1 MSQHIATLLTVIPL
15 KLLTP
20 FEESR
25 PRNKSLQSHRPSV
38 RALEERLPTR
48 EENKIKN
55 LKNRHRQKYNANIML
70 GILHQ
75 TSKSLKSTEVVPVI
89 PHLHLWCYKQTGNP
103 NELQHALINAVLGQH
118 EPVKVVLC
126 QVERLPMKSVG
137 LTHLVKPMTNKTAG
151 ERFMRDRRAQQTTV
165 MF

>member
-1 MSQHIATLLTVIPL
+1 MDYLCQIMSQHIATLLTVLPL

-75 TSKSLKSTEVVPVI
+75 TSKSLKSTEVVPAI
-89 PHLHLWCYKQTGNP
+89 PHLHL
-103 NELQHALINAVLGQH
+103 
-118 EPVKVVLC
+118 
-126 QVERLPMKSVG
+126 
-137 LTHLVKPMTNKTAG
+137 
-151 ERFMRDRRAQQTTV
+151 
-165 MF
+165 